1 MSDNDRVYIS
11 VDTMGSETPLIEIL
25 SGLNE
30 SLLRNKNLFFYIF
43 GNEDEINKIIFKNQ
57 LFIENSKII
66 NCENPILMSD
76 KPSEAIRRKKNSS
89 MVQSIEYVKNNKAN
103 ACLSCGNTG
112 ALMAVSLLSLKTISN
127 VKRPAIA
134 SIWPNLKG
142 ESIVLDLGANIKD
155 ETTSLVENAI
165 LGSTLASVI
174 FNMSNP
180 SVGLLNVGT
189 EEIKGDET
197 IQNAS
202 EIMSDLDK
210 KSLINYYGFVEGSD
224 ISLGKTNVVV
234 TDGFTGNVALK
245 TAEGTARMI
254 QNYFKNAFSSSLISK
269 IGYFLSSLAL
279 KTVKQR
285 LDPSV
290 HNCGIFAGLTAPVL
304 KCHGNSDRVGISY
317 AADIAYSL
325 VTNKVNEKVESILSK
340 TYQ

>member
-1 MSDNDRVYIS
+1 
-11 VDTMGSETPLIEIL
+11 
-25 SGLNE
+25 
-30 SLLRNKNLFFYIF
+30 
-43 GNEDEINKIIFKNQ
+43 
-57 LFIENSKII
+57 
-66 NCENPILMSD
+66 
-76 KPSEAIRRKKNSS
+76 
-89 MVQSIEYVKNNKAN
+89 
-103 ACLSCGNTG
+103 
-112 ALMAVSLLSLKTISN
+112 
-127 VKRPAIA
+127 
-134 SIWPNLKG
+134 
-142 ESIVLDLGANIKD
+142 
-155 ETTSLVENAI
+155 
-165 LGSTLASVI
+165 
-174 FNMSNP
+174 
-180 SVGLLNVGT
+180 
-189 EEIKGDET
+189 
-197 IQNAS
+197 
-202 EIMSDLDK
+202 MSDLDK